1 MSKKVENHC
10 HNFDFLDYNY
20 YLACH
25 NFYILY
31 NYDLSKHDFFPY
43 VEEISFYKLEHA
55 MHSAFIL
62 EQSALSFKSCKPF
75 ISVSLTSIR
84 ADRAK
89 CEMTT
94 RLKIITCTI
103 CP

>member
-1 MSKKVENHC
+1 M
-10 HNFDFLDYNY
+10 
-20 YLACH
+20 
-25 NFYILY
+25 I
-31 NYDLSKHDFFPY
+31 FFPY
-43 VEEISFYKLEHA
+43 VEEMGFYKLVHS
-55 MHSAFIL
+55 MHTAFIP
-62 EQSALSFKSCKPF
+62 EQSALSLKSCKPF

-89 CEMTT
+89 CEMMM